1 MKNDTYTKY
10 APKLTQH
17 SKFTNI
23 PNTTENLKTKKKKT
37 EGQKIKCKN
46 YLQLNTVYQ
55 IGKKIIT
62 KHPHHL
68 IS

>member
-23 PNTTENLKTKKKKT
+23 PNTTENLKKKKKNRRAKD
-37 EGQKIKCKN
+37 QM
-46 YLQLNTVYQ
+46 
-55 IGKKIIT
+55 
-62 KHPHHL
+62 
-68 IS
+68 